1 MAGQLIVRAQAP
13 YPQIGSALGTD
24 LPPVQIGPPS
34 GTDLPVQIGPPQ
46 GTGPRRTGLPADPLG
61 EAALVWQQAAA
72 SVAAAAVG
80 ARAQAWAV
88 VAAAFVE
95 AAACAAAVGA
105 LVGGGRISR

>member
-1 MAGQLIVRAQAP
+1 MVGQLIVRAQAP

-72 SVAAAAVG
+72 SV
-80 ARAQAWAV
+80 

-95 AAACAAAVGA
+95 AAVDVAVADAAD
-105 LVGGGRISR
+105 SRG